1 MIENTPEYATE
12 ARLRAALVC
21 TWHAFF
27 ARFPHLRDVQKAAI
41 LPILK
46 GENVVVNAPTASGKT
61 EAIVAPILERFLKKR
76 TSQRNTAQQEA
87 QARIQAQQNQLV
99 RDYQNAKIALNFA
112 ASSLLKPDKKT
123 AKTTTAQTVKGPSIL
138 FVAPT
143 KALCNDLFRRLQKPV
158 ESVGLAIS
166 VRTGDNPNF
175 KIHNPPDVII
185 TTPESLDS
193 LISRKPSSFLGIY
206 AIIIDEI
213 HLIHASGRGDQLQCL
228 LTRLSVLNKQPIQI
242 CASSATV
249 PEMERVTR
257 AFLGPEG
264 RMISCPQGARDIRAS
279 IRIIHND
286 TNTALDETV
295 GVIESMLL
303 EAPTRKIIIFC
314 NARANVE
321 NIVHALRARPKL
333 TSIVFAHHGS
343 LSKEERLRT
352 EQQFLRARNAACVA
366 TSTLELGIDIGD
378 VDRIILIGPPPDVSS
393 LIQRIGRGNRTQ
405 NIAHVCCLAD
415 CDFSAQRFLH
425 LVECAKK
432 EVLFPDP
439 VAFRPTTL
447 VQQAL
452 SICLQN
458 PQCWI
463 GKQALY
469 DRLAT
474 TAQKMYSLQ
483 DCADTLDA
491 MVQNG
496 LLRKVERGRYVPEA
510 KAYFLFQRGYMHTM
524 IADKAETDVVDSVT
538 GRTIGSVY
546 LRQSSKTAIAEGADI
561 NLTLGGN
568 SHAVSYMKDKKLF
581 VKRTDESTS
590 MGFMALEP
598 PRYSLALA
606 RDFAAFMHVPNNAF
620 YIKCLPVGIDLAR
633 EFTPRH
639 GDDLR
644 PEYALP
650 PEHITPGS
658 EYHVNHFLGTIGSLL
673 IQNFFERNGCTVKRG
688 TRTPFFLRLQVKPT
702 LNAFPDEARLLTQF
716 EIYVRSNVQAFAKL
730 LQPGPWFNIVSED
743 MALRW
748 LLDSIDLKTYAK
760 TLASLP
766 IILV

>member
-1 MIENTPEYATE
+1 MSEQIHEFATE
-12 ARLRAALVC
+12 ARLRGALVC

-27 ARFPHLRDVQKAAI
+27 ARFPHLREVQKAAI

-46 GENVVVNAPTASGKT
+46 GESVVVNAPTASGKT
-61 EAIVAPILERFLKKR
+61 EAIVAPVLERYLKNR
-76 TSQRNTAQQEA
+76 TRQRNAAQIEA
-87 QARIQAQQNQLV
+87 QTRIQAAQTA
-99 RDYQNAKIALNFA
+99 AKQPAESIPLHQV
-112 ASSLLKPDKKT
+112 SGSLFKT
-123 AKTTTAQTVKGPSIL
+123 NNKAKTTKGHVDSGQGPAIL

-143 KALCNDLFRRLQKPV
+143 KALCNDLYRRLLKPV
-158 ESVGLAIS
+158 EAVGLSIS

-175 KIHNPPDVII
+175 KVDNPPDVVI

-193 LISRKPSSFLGIY
+193 LIARKPASFLYIE

-228 LTRLSVLNKQPIQI
+228 LSRLRMLNKHPIQI

-249 PEMERVTR
+249 PEIQRITR
-257 AFLGPEG
+257 SFLGPEG

-279 IRIIHND
+279 IQIIHND
-286 TNTALDETV
+286 TATALDETV
-295 GVIESMLL
+295 SVIESMLL
-303 EAPTRKIIIFC
+303 ESPTRKIIIFC

-321 NIVHALRARPKL
+321 NIVHALRARPRL
-333 TSIVFAHHGS
+333 ASIVFAHHGS
-343 LSKEERLRT
+343 LSKDERLRT

-405 NIAHVCCLAD
+405 NVAHVCCLAD
-415 CDFSAQRFLH
+415 CEFSAQRFLH

-432 EVLFPDP
+432 ELLFPDP

-469 DRLAT
+469 DRLAEN
-474 TAQKMYSLQ
+474 AKAMYTLQ
-483 DCADTLDA
+483 DCAITLDL

-510 KAYFLFQRGYMHTM
+510 KTQFMFQRGYMHTM

-546 LRQSSKTAIAEGADI
+546 LRQSSKNAIAEGADI

-590 MGFMALEP
+590 LGFMALEP

-606 RDFAAFMHVPNNAF
+606 RDFAQFMHVPLDAF
-620 YIKCLPVGIDLAR
+620 YIKCVPATLDLSR
-633 EFTPRH
+633 EFTPRL
-639 GDDLR
+639 GDELR
-644 PEYALP
+644 PEFALP
-650 PEHITPGS
+650 PEHIPPGY
-658 EYHVNHFLGTIGSLL
+658 EFHIHHFLGTIGSLL
-673 IQNFFERNGCTVKRG
+673 IQNFFERNGNTVKRG
-688 TRTPFFLRLQVKPT
+688 SRSPFFLRLLLKPT
-702 LNAFPDEARLLTQF
+702 ITSFPDEERLMTQF
-716 EIYVRSNVQAFAKL
+716 EVYIRSNVQAFARL

-748 LLDSIDLKTYAK
+748 LLESIDLRIYAK
-760 TLASLP
+760 ALANLP